1 MLSEE
6 GAREQ
11 SIYENS
17 GEPIPPPRTNGTEY
31 SNPNPDVKIKIYDNW
46 CYRSRRSHKPY
57 PYDSADKDFKKA
69 FIKAWQNPENKEY
82 YDICKEIAE
91 ATRVILDHT
100 IQK

>member
-17 GEPIPPPRTNGTEY
+17 GEPIPRPRINGQEY
-31 SNPNPDVKIKIYDNW
+31 SNPNQDVEIKIYENW
-46 CYRSRRSHKPY
+46 IYRSRRSHKPY
-57 PYDSADKDFKKA
+57 PYDTADGEFKEK
-69 FIKAWQNPENKEY
+69 IKEEWVKKENDDY
-82 YDICKEIAE
+82 YKICLGVAT

-100 IQK
+100 I